1 MVTCDKL
8 ILLVLDADSSIQH
21 SYDASRWMLNTFFNV
36 KNCLIK
42 MYVLNMYCLFYFI
55 LFILFKCFI

>member
-1 MVTCDKL
+1 MVTYDKL

-21 SYDASRWMLNTFFNV
+21 SYDASRWMLNTFLNV

-42 MYVLNMYCLFYFI
+42 MYSCNLMCCLFYFI
-55 LFILFKCFI
+55 YSIK